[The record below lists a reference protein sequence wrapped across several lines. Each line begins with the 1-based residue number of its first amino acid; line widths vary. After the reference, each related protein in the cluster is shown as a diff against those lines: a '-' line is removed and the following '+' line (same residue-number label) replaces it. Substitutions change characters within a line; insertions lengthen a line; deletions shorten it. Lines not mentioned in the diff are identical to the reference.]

1 MTAQDNRQEPQPGQN
16 ARWIPALVPILVG
29 TIFLLNNLDIIR
41 IRDIVAYWPD
51 AVHIAFAYWPAIL
64 IVVGV
69 SMLVERLVKTEG
81 EKS

>member
-1 MTAQDNRQEPQPGQN
+1 MTPQDKWQQPQPGRN
-16 ARWIPALVPILVG
+16 VRWVPALVPIVVG
-29 TIFLLNNLDIIR
+29 TIFLLNNFDIIR

-69 SMLVERLVKTEG
+69 SMLVERLIHSEG
-81 EKS
+81 ERS